1 MRTRFDRQLEQLN
14 VELIRMGA
22 LCEEAIS
29 IVAKSLL
36 DSDLTYLP
44 HALDLDDQI
53 DDKEREIEGLCMK
66 ILLQQQPVASDLRV
80 VSSALKMISDMERIG
95 DQAEDIAE
103 ITKSIKKPKEE
114 ICGDHISD
122 MTKIAISM
130 VTESVY
136 SFVKKDLEIARAVI
150 KKDDIVDQLF
160 LEIKDDIIS
169 AVREDKTLGEYFVDI
184 LMIAKYLERISD
196 HAVNVA
202 EWVIFSLTGQHVNEE
217 LIEKER
223 L

>member
-1 MRTRFDRQLEQLN
+1 MRERYMQQLEQLN
-14 VELIRMGA
+14 REMTEMGD
-22 LCEEAIS
+22 LCEEAIRGA
-29 IVAKSLL
+29 AKC
-36 DSDLTYLP
+36 LTGGGE
-44 HALDLDDQI
+44 AGIQEAIAAEVQI
-53 DDKEREIEGLCMK
+53 DHKERDIESLCMK
-66 ILLQQQPVASDLRV
+66 MMLLQQPVASDLRTI
-80 VSSALKMISDMERIG
+80 SSALKMISDMERIG

-130 VTESVY
+130 VTESVD

-160 LEIKDDIIS
+160 LEVKDDIIS